1 MVHACFVHLYVL
13 ELKSQ
18 VSVIPVRM
26 LAAYVLKTF
35 DSHLTELFSRFS
47 DLDHAERYFLTS
59 MVMNCVCTLLQA
71 LLKSASV
78 FLPLSTVF
86 SISMQLNPL
95 LFRSLTMGA
104 IIMMSF

>member
-1 MVHACFVHLYVL
+1 
-13 ELKSQ
+13 
-18 VSVIPVRM
+18 M

-47 DLDHAERYFLTS
+47 DLDHAERYFLTP
-59 MVMNCVCTLLQA
+59 MAMNCVCTLLQA

-86 SISMQLNPL
+86 SISMQTEPIAVSIAYNG
-95 LFRSLTMGA
+95 RDHYDVISETA
-104 IIMMSF
+104 HT